1 MFPPPS
7 PALVPPGSGL
17 GLSVTGDNLPSD
29 SFSIPEQGDL
39 PELST
44 AAARALSTISRFFN
58 AKPGKGLR
66 PADSLFTKMPQHFVG
81 TPHCTYDS

>member
-1 MFPPPS
+1 
-7 PALVPPGSGL
+7 V
-17 GLSVTGDNLPSD
+17 GDNLPSD
-29 SFSIPEQGDL
+29 SFSIPEQGD
-39 PELST
+39 PRKLST
-44 AAARALSTISRFFN
+44 GLQSLRRTISRFLN

>member
-1 MFPPPS
+1 
-7 PALVPPGSGL
+7 V
-17 GLSVTGDNLPSD
+17 GDNLPSD
-29 SFSIPEQGDL
+29 SFSIPEQGEP

-44 AAARALSTISRFFN
+44 AQGGPLSTILRFFN